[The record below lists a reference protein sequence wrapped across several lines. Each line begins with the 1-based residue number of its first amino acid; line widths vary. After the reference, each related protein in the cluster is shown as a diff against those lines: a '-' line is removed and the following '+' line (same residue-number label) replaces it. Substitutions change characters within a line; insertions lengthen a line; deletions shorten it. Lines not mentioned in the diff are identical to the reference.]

1 MHRTPDY
8 TSLEVMG
15 KENRRFGKL
24 LPYGK
29 AALQLCLPLGLEE
42 PGKASDSRV
51 SPSVEACTELEQA
64 QLRQK
69 LLS

>member
-1 MHRTPDY
+1 
-8 TSLEVMG
+8 MG
-15 KENRRFGKL
+15 KEDPRFGKL

-51 SPSVEACTELEQA
+51 SPLVEACTELEQA

-69 LLS
+69 LLL